1 MDKSDLPVDS
11 ISAAEFI
18 YLEDLTQNTTEVR
31 MVMLI
36 YFSLHPGVSGLG
48 SFLLL

>member
-1 MDKSDLPVDS
+1 MEKSDLPVDS
-11 ISAAEFI
+11 IPAAEFV
-18 YLEDLTQNTTEVR
+18 YVEGLTQNTTEVR

-36 YFSLHPGVSGLG
+36 YFSLHPGISGLG